1 MRTDNEKIQYCS
13 QCFSEMGLIIAP
25 RSNVVCDDCKKMEAE
40 NTRRKKVLANEYKG
54 KSYMVW
60 TDPSDCPFNRGAR
73 FADLEVQ
80 YMLESGAL
88 GVGTVLRKPTRKNN
102 NHSYLTVVR
111 DKQKMKLRNSYPNEY
126 KNRE

>member
-1 MRTDNEKIQYCS
+1 MGADNKKTQYCS
-13 QCFSEMGLIIAP
+13 KCFSEIGQLIAP
-25 RSNVVCDDCKKMEAE
+25 RSTVVCDDCKKMEAKDE
-40 NTRRKKVLANEYKG
+40 KRAKELAKEHKG

-60 TDPSDCPFNRGAR
+60 NDPSDCPFNRGAR

-88 GVGTVLRKPTRKNN
+88 GVGTVLRRPTRKNN

-111 DKQKMKLRNSYPNEY
+111 DKQKMKLRNSYPNELIQ
-126 KNRE
+126 K